1 MAFDISIALDRR
13 ALRRD
18 LSVFAGDDFSVSL
31 TAYQKDGDPEP
42 FALAGE
48 TLELVIWRRGYETA
62 QIPGTGSTIAQFDV
76 AGSVTQKLQGRWYWR
91 VMQQIDVKR
100 MVLVGGVMNV
110 FDPDLAQ

>member
-1 MAFDISIALDRR
+1 MAFDINIALDRR

-31 TAYQKDGDPEP
+31 TAYQKDGDPDP
-42 FALAGE
+42 VALAGD
-48 TLELVIWRRGYETA
+48 TLELAIWRRGYETA
-62 QIPGTGSTIAQFDV
+62 RIPGSGSATALFEVD
-76 AGSVTQKLQGRWYWR
+76 GSVTQKLQGRWYWR
-91 VMQQIDVKR
+91 VMQQIDGKR